1 MRFASSVVHDA
12 EQTLDFDSLAGGD
25 DLSLGSDSVVLYRF
39 FVAAVWAAM
48 SLFAGWLA
56 LWLLAAL
63 ELPSVLQKHHPLT
76 EPASSQFEQTRFMF
90 LAALAV
96 TGAAWGAMLPAR
108 ARYSERKLRE
118 LEATAYTMAC
128 LWSLLAVMILTVTV
142 LDDRSIWL
150 FSVFALLGAMGWLA
164 AAAGLRVLAVM
175 LVRSRRGRELEAA
188 PAAESVAPRLQ
199 IGQRPLADRID

>member
-1 MRFASSVVHDA
+1 MLF
-12 EQTLDFDSLAGGD
+12 
-25 DLSLGSDSVVLYRF
+25 RF
-39 FVAAVWAAM
+39 FVAALWAAM
-48 SLFAGWLA
+48 SVFAGWLA

-63 ELPSVLQKHHPLT
+63 ELPSVLQQHHPLV
-76 EPASSQFEQTRFMF
+76 EPPSSQFEQTRFMF

-108 ARYSERKLRE
+108 GRYSERKLRE

-150 FSVFALLGAMGWLA
+150 FSVFALLGALGWLG

-175 LVRSRRGRELEAA
+175 LVRSRRGRELEASR
-188 PAAESVAPRLQ
+188 AAESVAPRLPL
-199 IGQRPLADRID
+199 GQQPLADRID